1 MSKTWTA
8 KHDLLAI
15 PDINQG
21 QGKVSVGRQ
30 EKIFPWCQLVHT
42 NQKEEVLLQERR
54 KNKNHTHIIFP
65 SVSFK
70 GTAYLHKPKC

>member
-1 MSKTWTA
+1 MSKTWMA
-8 KHDLLAI
+8 KRDLLAI

-21 QGKVSVGRQ
+21 QGKVSVGRK

-42 NQKEEVLLQERR
+42 NQKEEVLLQERK
-54 KNKNHTHIIFP
+54 KNNTHIIFP
-65 SVSFK
+65 SVSLK